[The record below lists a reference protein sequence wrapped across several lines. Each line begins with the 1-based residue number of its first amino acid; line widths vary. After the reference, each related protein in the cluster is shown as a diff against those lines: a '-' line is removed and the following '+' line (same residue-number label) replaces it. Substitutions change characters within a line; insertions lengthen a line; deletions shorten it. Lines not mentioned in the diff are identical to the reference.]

1 MTEPNN
7 ITDLIIVVPDADME
21 AALRALLSR
30 PTALGIRQITFD
42 VKRHLQ
48 RDAGCRS
55 GAHDYLRLWLKD
67 FRYAMVIFDHEGC
80 GREIK
85 PRDIVEIEVERRLE
99 ANGWHGRCAVIV
111 IAPELESWVWSDSP
125 VVDDV
130 LGWSGRNPVL
140 REWVHFKT
148 NFWQG
153 ENKKPQRPKEAFEA
167 ALRAVRTPRSSTLF
181 EELGREVSVER
192 CIDPSFIKLRD
203 VLCGWFPAG
212 ERG

>member
-1 MTEPNN
+1 MEPN
-7 ITDLIIVVPDADME
+7 TVMDLIIVVPDADME

-55 GAHDYLRLWLKD
+55 GAHDFLRLFLKD

-80 GREIK
+80 GREVMT
-85 PRDIVEIEVERRLE
+85 REIVEIEVEKRLE
-99 ANGWHGRCAVIV
+99 ANGWHSRCAAIV

-130 LGWSGRNPVL
+130 LGWRGRNPAL
-140 REWVHFKT
+140 REWIRSKT
-148 NFWQG
+148 IFWQG
-153 ENKKPQRPKEAFEA
+153 KNLKPQRPKEAFEA
-167 ALRAVRTPRSSTLF
+167 ALRAVRTPRSSILF
-181 EELGREVSVER
+181 EELGREVSVEN
-192 CIDPSFIKLRD
+192 CIDPSFIKFRD
-203 VLCGWFPAG
+203 MLSIWFR
-212 ERG
+212 E